1 MTSPLFATFLSIA
14 RALNERGLVPLL
26 MGSVGLEVRTGRS
39 WQARDLDIHVPGD
52 PRGWEA
58 PDHLRIYDFE
68 LLEGLMEDLGYV
80 LVDRHE
86 HEFQGPAGSVEFGAL
101 DTLPDFAGV
110 ALEDLP
116 LEDCQGVRFY
126 LPTMSQYLAIYQ
138 ASSQDSYRNDQN
150 NHKDFAKI
158 AYLEERLALDCQTK
172 E

>member
-1 MTSPLFATFLSIA
+1 MTSPLFEAFLSIA

-26 MGSVGLEVRTGRS
+26 MGSVGLEVRTGRF

-52 PRGWEA
+52 SRGWEA

-68 LLEGLMEDLGYV
+68 LLEGLMESLGYV

-116 LEDCQGVRFY
+116 LEDYQGVRFY
-126 LPTMSQYLAIYQ
+126 LPTMSQFLAIYR

>member
-1 MTSPLFATFLSIA
+1 M
-14 RALNERGLVPLL
+14 
-26 MGSVGLEVRTGRS
+26 
-39 WQARDLDIHVPGD
+39 
-52 PRGWEA
+52 
-58 PDHLRIYDFE
+58 
-68 LLEGLMEDLGYV
+68 
-80 LVDRHE
+80 
-86 HEFQGPAGSVEFGAL
+86 
-101 DTLPDFAGV
+101 

-126 LPTMSQYLAIYQ
+126 LPTMGQYLAIYR